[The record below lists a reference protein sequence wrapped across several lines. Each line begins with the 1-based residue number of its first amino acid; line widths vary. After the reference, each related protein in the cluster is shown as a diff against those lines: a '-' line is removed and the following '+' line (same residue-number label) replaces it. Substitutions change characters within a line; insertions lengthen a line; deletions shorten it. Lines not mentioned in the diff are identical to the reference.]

1 MESWEKIV
9 KLVKCKCPQSQVRM
23 DIKLHYDGAPPTPEP
38 SAEPDLPEET
48 EPEVFSYYSLQRL
61 PWNSG
66 N

>member
-1 MESWEKIV
+1 
-9 KLVKCKCPQSQVRM
+9 M

-61 PWNSG
+61 P
-66 N
+66 